1 MSRVG
6 KKAIPVPAGVQ
17 VKIDSG
23 KIEIQGPKGKL
34 ESAFFP
40 GLEYSLEDGYIKIG
54 CPRED
59 KQHQSL
65 HGLSRTLVANMVKG
79 VTDGFEK
86 VLDIVGVG
94 YRANVEGKD
103 LVLQLG
109 YTHHIRYPIPEGIK
123 IEVDKQV
130 RVVVRGSDKQ
140 LVGQVAAN
148 IRGFRPPEP
157 YKGKGVKYSNEVIKR
172 KVGKAGA

>member
-6 KKAIPVPAGVQ
+6 KKIIPIPQGVK
-17 VKIDSG
+17 VTIDSG
-23 KIEIQGPKGKL
+23 RINVRGPKGEL
-34 ESAFFP
+34 EIAFFP
-40 GLEYSLEDGYIKIG
+40 GLEYSSDDKQVKID
-54 CPRED
+54 CPHND
-59 KQHQSL
+59 KQHHSL

-109 YTHHIRYPIPEGIK
+109 YTHHIKYPIPEGIK
-123 IEVDKQV
+123 IEVEKQV

-157 YKGKGVKYSNEVIKR
+157 YKGKGVKYADEVIKR